1 VYRRPRIYNGQLDRT
16 FGRVLG
22 LKKPGLICLGVATRV
37 SPFEDNVSPSMVS
50 FNPFA
55 ASRAPEGIAVRQDRA
70 QIARGQR
77 RAAAGFNRAVRS
89 RATARAP
96 SAAFTAVAEKAM
108 SASWLAS
115 TAKLHLS
122 WRGPSDSRA
131 SFFVCWWL
139 VPLKWYFG
147 FLSSYISFGIL
158 YYFSSGIWII
168 LFSWF
173 YFWRLVNRPQFDVRI
188 SSSIINIFGFK
199 IKPNIIYLIFNF
211 I

>member
-1 VYRRPRIYNGQLDRT
+1 
-16 FGRVLG
+16 
-22 LKKPGLICLGVATRV
+22 
-37 SPFEDNVSPSMVS
+37 MVS

-89 RATARAP
+89 RARARAP

-131 SFFVCWWL
+131 SFFGLLMARTFEVVLWFF
-139 VPLKWYFG
+139 V
-147 FLSSYISFGIL
+147 IL
-158 YYFSSGIWII
+158 YFFRYII
-168 LFSWF
+168 LFFLWN
-173 YFWRLVNRPQFDVRI
+173 LD
-188 SSSIINIFGFK
+188 
-199 IKPNIIYLIFNF
+199 NF
-211 I
+211 IFLILFLAPC